1 MNKVKILVVDDDP
14 KLSALTRM
22 VLEKT
27 QIYEVREV
35 NRPMQAL
42 AAAREFR
49 PDAVLLDVDMPGK
62 SGGEIACDL
71 AADPKLRD
79 VPVMFFTSLVSK
91 ADAGEHEIERGGK
104 RFLAKPINP
113 RALLAAVGRLLGAD
127 SALAEY

>member
-1 MNKVKILVVDDDP
+1 MNKAKVLVVDDDP

-42 AAAREFR
+42 AVAREFR
-49 PDAVLLDVDMPGK
+49 PDCVLLDVDMPGK
-62 SGGEIACDL
+62 NGGEVASDL
-71 AADPKLRD
+71 AADRSLRD
-79 VPVMFFTSLVSK
+79 VPVMFFTSLISK
-91 ADAGEHEIERGGK
+91 TEAGEREILRGGK
-104 RFLAKPINP
+104 RYLAKPINP
-113 RALLAAVGRLLGAD
+113 SVLLAAVGRLLGAD